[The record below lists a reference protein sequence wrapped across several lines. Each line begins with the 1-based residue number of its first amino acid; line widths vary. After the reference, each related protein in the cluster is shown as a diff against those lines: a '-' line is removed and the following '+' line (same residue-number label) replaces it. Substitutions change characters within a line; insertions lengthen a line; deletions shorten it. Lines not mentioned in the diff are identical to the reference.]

1 MLFRRPA
8 VSSSTAFSL
17 FVEID
22 PEGRIRQV
30 SSALAEGLGC
40 KAETLGGQL
49 LAGMITSESQSAFQ
63 QALKGQ
69 GTAEIG
75 IDFRRT
81 TGGILHLAGL
91 METSGRGGF
100 RIVGFDRSAEQEE
113 LARHRSLA
121 QALDRVQAVIRFDLE
136 GHVLDANA
144 AFLSAMGYRLD
155 EIRGQHHRLFVD
167 PAEAASPAYRDFW
180 ISLRDGKPKVAEF
193 RRLAKGGREIWI
205 QASYN
210 PLFDAAGTLVGYV
223 KFATD
228 MTAAMAERRR
238 VQAMQQSM
246 SSGVDRVAVALTN
259 TSQQATSAAA
269 AAIQA
274 STNVNAVA
282 AGSNQLASSVTE
294 INGQVSR
301 ALTISNDAVEQARH
315 AGSTVNSLVDDARKI
330 SSVVE
335 LIATIASQTNLLAL
349 NATIEAARAGDAG
362 KGFAVVAS
370 EVKMLASQTA
380 KATGEIN
387 AHILAVQSSS
397 QLAHGAIE
405 AISRTIGEINGV
417 SLNISAAIEQQAAVT
432 ADMSHNM
439 QEAAKGVEMIST
451 TIEEVAQLTR
461 EADQGIHAVAEA
473 ARRAA

>member
-1 MLFRRPA
+1 MLFRRAKDPVGA
-8 VSSSTAFSL
+8 TLLLSL
-17 FVEID
+17 D
-22 PEGRIRQV
+22 LDREGRIRNIAPALAALLARPVEALKGQAV
-30 SSALAEGLGC
+30 SALLTAKTAKDLADQL
-40 KAETLGGQL
+40 KAGQPARLDLDFLLASGGTAS
-49 LAGMITSESQSAFQ
+49 LAGMIEPMA
-63 QALKGQ
+63 K
-69 GTAEIG
+69 
-75 IDFRRT
+75 
-81 TGGILHLAGL
+81 
-91 METSGRGGF
+91 GGF
-100 RIVGFDRSAEQEE
+100 RFSGFDVTATHREVVFLRSMVDAV
-113 LARHRSLA
+113 
-121 QALDRVQAVIRFDLE
+121 DRVQAVIRFDLD
-136 GHVLDANA
+136 GHVLDANP
-144 AFLSAMGYRLD
+144 AFLQVMGYALE
-155 EIRGQHHRLFVD
+155 EIRGKHHKLFVD

-180 ISLRDGKPKVAEF
+180 TQLRNGRPQVAEF
-193 RRLAKGGREIWI
+193 RRLGKGGREVWI

-210 PLFDAAGTLVGYV
+210 PLFDGAGQLAGFA

-228 MTAAMAERRR
+228 ITASMTERRR
-238 VQAMQQSM
+238 LHAMRDTMGAGVERAAQALAS
-246 SSGVDRVAVALTN
+246 

-269 AAIQA
+269 AAVQA

-315 AGSTVNSLVDDARKI
+315 AGATVSSLVEDARKI

-335 LIATIASQTNLLAL
+335 LIATIANQTNLLAL
-349 NATIEAARAGDAG
+349 NATIEAARAGEAG
-362 KGFAVVAS
+362 RGFAVVAS
-370 EVKMLASQTA
+370 EVKTLASQTA
-380 KATGEIN
+380 KATGDIN

-432 ADMSHNM
+432 SDMSHNM

-461 EADQGIHAVAEA
+461 EADHGIQSIAAVTKQVA
-473 ARRAA
+473 